1 MSTITYTD
9 NGDQKTVPMWATE
22 STLQKLV
29 EALGGKT
36 DEKSTKTL
44 NENLKNLNDNLNKNN
59 KDGNKNAKTYE
70 KAVKDFEDNTVQLGL
85 SFRAGMEKTF
95 GTVGKV
101 LDKTLGFAALV
112 VGTALTTLG
121 AKLVQT
127 ANNFATLSQVGLT
140 LNGSTAENIARFN
153 ELGMTSE
160 MATQFMRDNAQAVQ
174 ILGAKSTPA
183 LIQSFQQVT
192 EFGSDLGLS
201 LKQTNELI
209 GDELT
214 LRTNLI
220 NLGRLDTAQRKG
232 MVDQIAKT
240 AKTQLTYSQA
250 LGVSTEVMRDF
261 AAQVLG
267 NNQMLMASFL
277 RMPNQIR
284 AQLTTGISE
293 FVSVMRATGG
303 EAGGEIAAAVIE
315 AASMGAI
322 GFSDAAFGF
331 ITVLPQLSD
340 NMQGVINDFNS
351 GLIDGEGAAMAITNE
366 LGNLS
371 EAEKNRVFLLA
382 RAGDEQ
388 AKSMANAITQFEQ
401 SADRMK
407 KQGNTMEGVQK
418 GFQVFNAVIDKVKGQ
433 FSAAFNSFIE
443 GFGSVFTESDD
454 FAKLLKDITR
464 SFQPVMT
471 SLFGLGAG
479 VGTTS
484 EKIKEAGV
492 TFADKLVE
500 RVQQFANWMADTI
513 SWLKGY
519 FSQFKDMSMGE
530 IIMSMLKDAGT
541 AILDGIMYAL
551 DQVPWGKVA
560 MYIAAGIVTAFA
572 AIKLGSML
580 GSAIGGLFGMG
591 GGAAGGAGA
600 AAGMKAMAG
609 GLAAFANPAVALG
622 LAAVT
627 LAVIGLAGAFAL
639 ASVGFEAFGNMMKS
653 ILEGAAPVVE
663 SFGIAIKSVFE
674 GIGSVI
680 ESVGDSISGIV
691 NSIGNVIEKYGEMKV
706 GRINAEA
713 DAMVKT
719 TEATT
724 AAIQDLAELDPQN
737 IMGLASGISAMGTAL
752 ESFAETMTPGFLDT
766 IGQGFASLIGA
777 ESPVQAVIQLSNE
790 ADPVKIMEVAKAT
803 MATNAANAGATEL
816 DPSLTQNTTDNSSQ
830 NNTYN
835 TTNNTGT
842 SDTNIDVLETL
853 NVLASQN
860 DQQLEALKRSN
871 RLLGEI
877 SNKQ

>member
-9 NGDQKTVPMWATE
+9 NGEQKNVPMWATE

-36 DEKSTKTL
+36 DDKSTKTL

-59 KDGNKNAKTYE
+59 KDGKKNAKTYE
-70 KAVKDFEDNTVQLGL
+70 KAVKDFEDNTVKLGL

-101 LDKTLGFAALV
+101 LDKSLGLAALV

-160 MATQFMRDNAQAVQ
+160 VATQFMRDNAQAVQ
-174 ILGAKSTPA
+174 ILGAKSMPA
-183 LIQSFQQVT
+183 LMQGFQQVT
-192 EFGSDLGLS
+192 NFGSELGLS
-201 LKQTNELI
+201 LKQANELF
-209 GDELT
+209 GDEIT

-220 NLGRLDTAQRKG
+220 NLGRLDASQRNS
-232 MVDQIAKT
+232 MMNQIAKT
-240 AKTQLTYSQA
+240 AKTQFTYSQA
-250 LGVSTEVMRDF
+250 LGVSTDAMRHF

-267 NNQMLMASFL
+267 NNEMLMASFL

-303 EAGGEIAAAVIE
+303 EAGGEIAAAIIE

-340 NMQGVINDFNS
+340 NMQRVINDFNS
-351 GLIDGEGAAMAITNE
+351 GMINGEQAAMAITNE

-371 EAEKNRVFLLA
+371 DAEKNRVFLLA

-388 AKSMANAITQFEQ
+388 AKAMANAITQFEQ

-407 KQGNTMEGVQK
+407 KQGNTLEGVQR
-418 GFQVFNAVIDKVKGQ
+418 GFQVFQAVIDKVKGQ

-443 GFGSVFTESDD
+443 GFGSVFTNSDD
-454 FAKLLKDITR
+454 FANLLKEVTAK
-464 SFQPVMT
+464 FQPVMV
-471 SLFGLGAG
+471 SLFGFGTDVGKTSERIKDAG
-479 VGTTS
+479 VY
-484 EKIKEAGV
+484 
-492 TFADKLVE
+492 FAETLVDRIE
-500 RVQQFANWMADTI
+500 QFANWMADTI
-513 SWLKGY
+513 MWLKGY
-519 FSQFKDMSMGE
+519 FRQFKGMDFGQAISSIMGD
-530 IIMSMLKDAGT
+530 IGT
-541 AILDGIMYAL
+541 AMIDGITDL
-551 DQVPWGKVA
+551 IPWGKVA
-560 MYIAAGIVTAFA
+560 LAVAIAAAAAVGAGIAKA
-572 AIKLGSML
+572 KLSSML
-580 GSAIGGLFGMG
+580 IGG
-591 GGAAGGAGA
+591 GGAASTGAGIG
-600 AAGMKAMAG
+600 AGMKGMAG

-627 LAVIGLAGAFAL
+627 LAVVGLAGAFAL
-639 ASVGFEAFGNMMKS
+639 ASVGFEAFGKMMKS
-653 ILEGAAPVVE
+653 ILEGVAPVVE

-691 NSIGNVIEKYGEMKV
+691 NSIGNVIAKYGEMKV
-706 GRINAEA
+706 GKINAEA

-719 TEATT
+719 TQATT
-724 AAIQDLAELDPQN
+724 AAITDLSSLDPQN
-737 IMGLASGISAMGTAL
+737 IMGLATGIDAMGLAL

-777 ESPVQAVIQLSNE
+777 DSPVQAIIQLSNE
-790 ADPVKIMEVAKAT
+790 ADPVKIMDVAKAT

-816 DPSLTQNTTDNSSQ
+816 DPSLSQNSTDNSSQ
-830 NNTYN
+830 TNTVNN
-835 TTNNTGT
+835 TTNNSST
-842 SDTNIDVLETL
+842 SDTNIDLLETL

-860 DQQLEALKRSN
+860 DLQLEALKKSN
-871 RLLGEI
+871 RILGEI

>member
-9 NGDQKTVPMWATE
+9 DGEQKNVPMWATE

-36 DEKSTKTL
+36 DDKSTKTL

-59 KDGNKNAKTYE
+59 KDGKKNAETYE
-70 KAVKDFEDNTVQLGL
+70 KAVKDFEENTVNLGL

-101 LDKTLGFAALV
+101 LDKTLGLAALV

-174 ILGAKSTPA
+174 ILGAKSMPA
-183 LIQSFQQVT
+183 LMQSFQQVT
-192 EFGSDLGLS
+192 VFGSDLGLS
-201 LKQTNELI
+201 LKQTNKLF
-209 GDELT
+209 GDEIT

-220 NLGRLDTAQRKG
+220 NLGRLDASQRNS
-232 MVDQIAKT
+232 MINQIAKT
-240 AKTQLTYSQA
+240 AKTQQIYSQA
-250 LGVSTEVMRDF
+250 LGVSTDAMRDF

-267 NNQMLMASFL
+267 NNEMLMASFL

-303 EAGGEIAAAVIE
+303 EAGGEIAAAIID

-340 NMQGVINDFNS
+340 NMQRVINDFNS
-351 GLIDGEGAAMAITNE
+351 GMINGEQAAMAITNE

-371 EAEKNRVFLLA
+371 DAEKNRVFLLA

-388 AKSMANAITQFEQ
+388 AKAMANAITQFEQ

-407 KQGNTMEGVQK
+407 KQGNTLEGVQQ
-418 GFQVFNAVIDKVKGQ
+418 GFQVFQAVIDKVKGQ

-443 GFGSVFTESDD
+443 GFGSVFTNSND
-454 FAKLLKDITR
+454 FANLLKGVTQA
-464 SFQPVMT
+464 FQPVVKE
-471 SLFGLGAG
+471 LFGLEAGAG
-479 VGTTS
+479 KTS
-484 EKIKEAGV
+484 EKLKDLG
-492 TFADKLVE
+492 ADLAEKLLP
-500 RVQQFANWMADTI
+500 RIQSFANWVADTI
-513 SWLKGY
+513 VFLKGY
-519 FSQFKDMSMGE
+519 FSQFKNMSIGE
-530 IIMSMLKDAGT
+530 ILMSMLKDAGSK
-541 AILDGIMYAL
+541 ILEGIKYAL
-551 DQVPWGKVA
+551 DQVPWSKVA
-560 MYIAAGIVTAFA
+560 FYIAAGITTAFA

-580 GSAIGGLFGMG
+580 GSALGGLFGLG
-591 GGAAGGAGA
+591 KGGAGA
-600 AAGMKAMAG
+600 AAGMTAMAG
-609 GLAAFANPAVALG
+609 GLAAFSNPAVALG
-622 LAAVT
+622 LGAIT
-627 LAVIGLAGAFAL
+627 LAVIGLAGAFSL
-639 ASVGFEAFGNMMKS
+639 ASLGFEAFGKMMKS
-653 ILEGAAPVVE
+653 ILDGVGPVVE

-691 NSIGNVIEKYGEMKV
+691 NSIGNVIAKYGEMKV
-706 GRINAEA
+706 GKINAEA

-719 TEATT
+719 TQATT
-724 AAIQDLAELDPQN
+724 AAITDLSSLDPQN
-737 IMGLASGISAMGTAL
+737 IMGLATGIDAMGLAL

-777 ESPVQAVIQLSNE
+777 DSPVQAIIQLSNE
-790 ADPVKIMEVAKAT
+790 ADPVKIMDVAKAT
-803 MATNAANAGATEL
+803 MATNAANAGATAL
-816 DPSLTQNTTDNSSQ
+816 DPSLSQNSTDNSSQ
-830 NNTYN
+830 TNTVNN
-835 TTNNTGT
+835 TTNNSST
-842 SDTNIDVLETL
+842 SDTNIDLLETL

-860 DQQLEALKRSN
+860 YLQLEALKKSN
-871 RLLGEI
+871 RILGEI